1 MLTEVGSDDE
11 ALAAMNDTAA
21 GLMASVWSR
30 DVPRARRLAAR
41 VRAGTVVV
49 NEVHLLAWG
58 SVAAPVG
65 GTGTSGYGRR
75 YGREGLHEV
84 TRAHVVLT
92 QHGPVTSWL
101 LDRAPATRS
110 RALTLAARAFDRL
123 GLP

>member
-1 MLTEVGSDDE
+1 MADSPT
-11 ALAAMNDTAA
+11 
-21 GLMASVWSR
+21 GLMASIWSR
-30 DVPRARRLAAR
+30 DVRRAQRLAAGLR
-41 VRAGTVVV
+41 TGTVVV

-92 QHGPVTSWL
+92 QHGRVTSWL
-101 LDRAPATRS
+101 LDRSPATRS
-110 RALTLAARAFDRL
+110 RALTVTATVMDRL